1 MMRYDEQRR
10 VCETAGGWPFSTK
23 PAGQQYPVQG
33 AFNPRVAGSNPAR
46 PTPWGPLEVW
56 AEPEPSPSPVV
67 LVPTE
72 KGLCHPDR
80 ETV

>member
-1 MMRYDEQRR
+1 
-10 VCETAGGWPFSTK
+10 
-23 PAGQQYPVQG
+23 
-33 AFNPRVAGSNPAR
+33 
-46 PTPWGPLEVW
+46 VW